1 MMRAFV
7 IAVFVLSFSTHAPG
21 GPPRQRGGDTS
32 KALVQVMKLEGR
44 WVKAVMRRDV
54 KVLGRILAD
63 DYVGTGSDGEVH
75 DKAQTLAELR
85 SAPVGFK
92 SFKQDGFDVRFDGD
106 TATVT
111 GRAAVTVLVEDE
123 PVSALFSYTRVYV
136 RRKGRWQVTQS
147 RTIRIA
153 EQ

>member
-1 MMRAFV
+1 MRGILIIVAFTDLMPSS
-7 IAVFVLSFSTHAPG
+7 VLC
-21 GPPRQRGGDTS
+21 RQANKSAGDT
-32 KALVQVMKLEGR
+32 ARAVRAVMKLESR
-44 WVKAVMRRDV
+44 WVRAVTRRDV
-54 KVLGRILAD
+54 KALGRILAD

-111 GRAAVTVLVEDE
+111 GRATVTVLVEDE
-123 PVSALFSYTRVYV
+123 AVSSEERRVGKEC
-136 RRKGRWQVTQS
+136 RSRWS
-147 RTIRIA
+147 PYH
-153 EQ
+153 